1 MPAAHSNEPSTL
13 AAEVSGFRGIRCVVT
28 GGCGFIG
35 SNLVHALVE
44 AGALVRV
51 VDALVPGH
59 GGDRRNL
66 AGLDVEVHES
76 LVGDPSVVDVIADAD
91 VVFNLAG
98 QVNHLDSM
106 RVPERDLALNTVSH
120 LRFLEMLRQ
129 VNPGARVVY
138 GSTRQVYGRAQ
149 RAVVDE
155 RHQTRP
161 VDVNGV
167 SKLAAEQLH
176 LVYASAHGMATTALR
191 LTNVYG
197 PRQRLDSDELGV
209 LPVMI
214 RRALKG
220 EEIVVYGDGRQRRD
234 CLHVDDVVRAL
245 ALAATSEQA
254 IGDVF
259 NVGDSQSH
267 ELVDIARTILRAAGR
282 TDEPRL
288 VAWPD
293 DRERI
298 DIGSFTSS
306 IDHIGAGL
314 GWSPRIP
321 LAAGMQSTMAF
332 YGCCPWYLS

>member
-1 MPAAHSNEPSTL
+1 MLAADSTEPSAL
-13 AAEVSGFRGIRCVVT
+13 APDLAGFRGVRCVVT

-66 AGLDVEVHES
+66 AELPVEIHES
-76 LVGDPSVVDVIADAD
+76 LVGDPSVADVVADAD

-106 RVPERDLALNTVSH
+106 RVPERDFALNAVSH
-120 LRFLEMLRQ
+120 LRLLEILRA
-129 VNPGARVVY
+129 VNPGARIVY
-138 GSTRQVYGRAQ
+138 ASTRQVYGRAQ

-176 LVYASAHGMATTALR
+176 LVYASAHGMEVTALR

-214 RRALKG
+214 RRALCG
-220 EEIVVYGDGRQRRD
+220 EELVVYGDGRQRRD
-234 CLHVDDVVRAL
+234 CLHVDDVVRAF
-245 ALAATSEQA
+245 AVAATSGQA
-254 IGDVF
+254 VGDVY
-259 NVGDSQSH
+259 NVGDTRSY

-282 TDEPRL
+282 SDEPRL
-288 VAWPD
+288 VPWPD

-306 IDHIGAGL
+306 IDHIRAGL
-314 GWSPRIP
+314 EWTPRIA
-321 LAAGMQSTMAF
+321 LAAGLQSTMRF
-332 YGCCPWYLS
+332 YRCRPWYLS